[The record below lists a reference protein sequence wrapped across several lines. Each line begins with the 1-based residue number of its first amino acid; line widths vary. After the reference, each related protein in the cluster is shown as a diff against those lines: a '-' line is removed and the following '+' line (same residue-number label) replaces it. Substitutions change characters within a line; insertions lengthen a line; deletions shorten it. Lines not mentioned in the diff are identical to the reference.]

1 MESARRAQLLHH
13 LREELAGRRKY
24 LEYWEKQD
32 PIELY
37 SPPVFLRDIRVGLID
52 AAKAE
57 IQVMEQAIDLLQ
69 RPDTE
74 GP

>member
-1 MESARRAQLLHH
+1 MESNRQVELLRH

-24 LEYWEKQD
+24 LKYWEKQE

-37 SPPVFLRDIRVGLID
+37 SPPLFLSDIRVNLID

-57 IQVMEQAIDLLQ
+57 IKVMEQAVELLQ